1 MRKKTAFQKVT
12 EENSKPISLKTF
24 KKYLKNTKNV

>member
-1 MRKKTAFQKVT
+1 MSKKTALQKVT
-12 EENSKPISLKTF
+12 EENKKPVSLKTF

>member
-1 MRKKTAFQKVT
+1 MSKKTALQKVT
-12 EENSKPISLKTF
+12 KENKKPVSLKTF